1 MSIFDILTLFG
12 GLAMFLY
19 GMRLMGD
26 GLKESSSGTLKQ
38 VMEQVTNNPVKAFLL
53 GVFVTALIQSSTATI
68 VITSGLVAAGIITLK
83 QSLGI
88 IVGSNV
94 GTTVTGQIIR
104 LLDVDSSAS
113 GFLRFFQPST
123 LAPVAL
129 IIGIIIIMGMKF
141 KNSRAIGNIAI
152 GFGILFSGLLNM
164 TGAVNVL
171 SETGVFDSLFT
182 QMGTNPLLGYLI
194 GLTVAFILQ
203 SSSAT
208 IGILQAIS
216 LSGLLSF
223 NEIYAVIV
231 GVYLGDCVTTAIV
244 CSIGAKADAKRVG
257 IVNILYNLSKSA
269 MVLIGVFIFHK
280 MGLLDSIWFSPVS
293 PGSIANTNTIFNL
306 ACAILLFPLLNTY
319 ERLSHKIV
327 SDDKEKPNRYQ
338 EELDALSPAFVN
350 SPALALRSC
359 YVLLLSMFQAARKNI
374 DAALSLSDTYD
385 SNVFAEITEQEDNI
399 DLMADRLAN
408 YLALLSAHLTNPNHV
423 DILNNYY
430 KIVNEFERLGD
441 YAMNIAETG
450 QEMHEKNIRFSE
462 SALSELKVLQ
472 ELMEK
477 VLDRAEQSFRY
488 RDIYAAETVEP
499 LEEVVDDMVMTLREH
514 HMDRLFRGECSIYA
528 GKDFI
533 EILGDVERISDLC
546 SNVALATLIRV
557 NPELA
562 DHTHDYT
569 TYLHSGKNE
578 KFNNEYD
585 QAHKEFFD
593 KLEPLMN
600 TEKEKPSK
608 DIEDTIKV
616 TSLKDNDWKI

>member
-68 VITSGLVAAGIITLK
+68 VITSGLVAAGVITLR

-113 GFLRFFQPST
+113 GILRFFQPST
-123 LAPVAL
+123 LAPLAL

-152 GFGILFSGLLNM
+152 GFGILFTGLLNM
-164 TGAVNVL
+164 TGAVNSL
-171 SETGVFDSLFT
+171 AETGIFDRLFS
-182 QMGTNPLLGYLI
+182 QLGTNPFLGYLI

-216 LSGLLSF
+216 LSGLLAF
-223 NEIYAVIV
+223 NQIYAVIV

-269 MVLIGVFIFHK
+269 MVLIGVFAFHK
-280 MGLLDSIWFSPVS
+280 LGLLDNLWTSTVS

-306 ACAILLFPLLNTY
+306 TCAILLFPLLNTF
-319 ERLSHKIV
+319 ERMSLKIV
-327 SDDKEKPNRYQ
+327 KDDKQKPNRYQ

-350 SPALALRSC
+350 TPALALRSC
-359 YVLLLSMFQAARKNI
+359 YVLLLSMFEAARKNI
-374 DAALSLSDTYD
+374 DAALSLVEKYD
-385 SNVFAEITEQEDNI
+385 ESVFEEIVEQEDNI

-408 YLALLSAHLTNPNHV
+408 YLALLSAHLTNPNHI

-450 QEMHEKNIRFSE
+450 QEMSVQGIRFSDT
-462 SALSELKVLQ
+462 ALAELKVLQ

-488 RDIYAAETVEP
+488 RDVNAAETVEP

-514 HMDRLFRGECSIYA
+514 HMDRLFRGTCSIYA

-546 SNVALATLIRV
+546 SNIALATLIRV

-562 DHTHDYT
+562 DHTHEYA
-569 TYLHSGKNE
+569 TYLHSGQNA

-585 QAHKEFFD
+585 QAHHEYFD
-593 KLEPLMN
+593 KLEPLMQE
-600 TEKEKPSK
+600 EKESSHR
-608 DIEDTIKV
+608 DLGDTIKV
-616 TSLKDNDWKI
+616 TTLHEK